1 MANIRMMTATALAAL
16 LAMGAAPAAMAD
28 TDATIELDAVAGGTL
43 TGHRYMAYRIG
54 SYENAEES
62 GGKVSRVDVVT
73 RTEPKRG
80 CPTRCPKPVRTGR
93 KAATR
98 RVPSPI

>member
-1 MANIRMMTATALAAL
+1 MANIRMMTATALTAL

-43 TGHRYMAYRIG
+43 TGHRYTAYRIG

-62 GGKVSRVDVVT
+62 GGKVSRVDVVNAD
-73 RTEPKRG
+73 G
-80 CPTRCPKPVRTGR
+80 A
-93 KAATR
+93 KA
-98 RVPSPI
+98 